1 MSRTNSST
9 PAFAYTTA
17 VPKNNV
23 SKPCSLAMRR
33 SAHASIGLVCPRMFY
48 HLHALASD
56 FTVGQL
62 ETSPLVVRW
71 CFPPPEGVEVSP
83 RAIQADPVQWDPEG
97 EAMSTPNQSYEVGGG
112 PSQWGSQ
119 KELRWYALHTRAR
132 HEKAIERRLR
142 DQGMETFVPTT
153 IQVHRWSD
161 RKKKVE
167 VPLFSCYVFVRCALS
182 AEDRTRVYQVESV
195 HGFVGTRGTSLPIPD
210 EQIESIQKVL
220 TQTAPWRS
228 YPFLKVGQRVRI
240 RGGAMDGVEGVFL
253 SENGDHSLIISVDA
267 IQRSMAVRI
276 DGYDVE
282 PV

>member
-1 MSRTNSST
+1 MSSS
-9 PAFAYTTA
+9 
-17 VPKNNV
+17 
-23 SKPCSLAMRR
+23 
-33 SAHASIGLVCPRMFY
+33 
-48 HLHALASD
+48 
-56 FTVGQL
+56 
-62 ETSPLVVRW
+62 
-71 CFPPPEGVEVSP
+71 
-83 RAIQADPVQWDPEG
+83 
-97 EAMSTPNQSYEVGGG
+97 PNQNHEVGSRL
-112 PSQWGSQ
+112 SQFASHD
-119 KELRWYALHTRAR
+119 ELRWYALHARAR
-132 HEKAIERRLR
+132 HEKAIEHRLR

-153 IQVHRWSD
+153 VEVHRWSD

-167 VPLFSCYVFVRCALS
+167 VPLFSCYVFVRCTLS
-182 AEDRTRVYQVESV
+182 TEDRARVYRVESV
-195 HGFVGTRGTSLPIPD
+195 HGFVGSRGSSLPIPD

-228 YPFLKVGQRVRI
+228 YPFLKVGQRVRV

>member
-1 MSRTNSST
+1 MSR
-9 PAFAYTTA
+9 A
-17 VPKNNV
+17 
-23 SKPCSLAMRR
+23 
-33 SAHASIGLVCPRMFY
+33 
-48 HLHALASD
+48 
-56 FTVGQL
+56 
-62 ETSPLVVRW
+62 
-71 CFPPPEGVEVSP
+71 
-83 RAIQADPVQWDPEG
+83 
-97 EAMSTPNQSYEVGGG
+97 NQSYEMGNE
-112 PSQWGSQ
+112 PSQCVSQ
-119 KELRWYALHTRAR
+119 DELRWYALHTRAR

-142 DQGMETFVPTT
+142 DQGMETFVPTSME
-153 IQVHRWSD
+153 VHRWSD

-195 HGFVGTRGTSLPIPD
+195 HGFVGTRGSSLPIPD
-210 EQIESIQKVL
+210 DQIESIQKVL

-228 YPFLKVGQRVRI
+228 YPFLKVGQRVRV

-253 SENGDHSLIISVDA
+253 SENGDRSLIISIDA